1 MRTQMGNGEREI
13 AYENRAV
20 AFVDI
25 LGWGAAV
32 EASVNNAELR
42 RRLHNAVSALG
53 AIAKKDADDDSP
65 DYPSQ
70 DRVSQFSDS
79 VIISVPFT
87 RSDDL
92 IRLVRQIA
100 GYQQTMIING
110 FPFRGGITIG
120 LMFHEGP
127 LAFGPALNAAY
138 HLESNQ
144 AHFPRVLIDS
154 SLTRYIESAA
164 RKLPKHWP
172 FVRIDSDGYYFPD
185 YLTTLAMSKAASAQ
199 VSKMIARRLE
209 EFAEDSRTLPKYQ
222 WLHDKWEEAKQDSGW
237 RKTASDKL
245 REDFWKGRR
254 ES

>member
-1 MRTQMGNGEREI
+1 MRNGVRKI
-13 AYENRAV
+13 VYENRAV
-20 AFVDI
+20 AFIDI

-32 EASVNNAELR
+32 EASVKNSELR
-42 RRLHNAVSALG
+42 KRLHNAVDALG
-53 AIAKKDADDDSP
+53 TIAKKDAEEDIP

-87 RSDDL
+87 QSNDL

-100 GYQQTMIING
+100 GYQLNMILSG
-110 FPFRGGITIG
+110 FPLRGGITVG
-120 LMFHEGP
+120 PMFHEGP

-138 HLESNQ
+138 HLENCQ
-144 AHFPRVLIDS
+144 AHSPRVLIDS

-164 RKLPKHWP
+164 RKFPKHWP

-199 VSKMIARRLE
+199 ISKMIVRRLD
-209 EFAEDSRTLPKYQ
+209 EFAMDSRTLLKYQ
-222 WLHDKWEEAKQDSGW
+222 WLHDKWEEAKQDSVW
-237 RKTASDKL
+237 RKKVSDKL
-245 REDFWKGRR
+245 REDFLKSKR